1 MPEKQMYKITEDSS
15 NKDLYLGMSRSDGRD
30 FYLDMWGEFDSRF
43 GAPQVDK
50 YKDQYILRAD
60 LAPGGLKAFGG
71 EKVIAEAKSDTFV
84 YVAPRQG
91 HAPDAIAAI
100 AREYGKKCV
109 FFMPAS
115 KTVSDHQGAL
125 FAYDNV
131 EVRFFKTAAMPMI
144 NGYAKKWADER
155 GYTYIPFGF
164 KETPVVTAGLVNMCR
179 NISKQLGHDPTEIYC
194 AVSTGTMIRALQMGW
209 PEADPFGVAVARNIH
224 KGEKGVA
231 ILEAATMP
239 FLKRTPVAD
248 QMPVPTT
255 GAYDAKAWH
264 LFERQGKPGSI
275 FINVGSDDQINRNLN
290 KVDVDSI
297 NSQRIWNDLGDWDE
311 CRSLKEGYTTHLKS
325 FEENSVSL

>member
-1 MPEKQMYKITEDSS
+1 MYKIDPDTS
-15 NKDLYLGMSRSDGRD
+15 NKDLYVGMNRHDGRE
-30 FYLDMWGEFDSRF
+30 FYLEMWGEFDSKF
-43 GAPQVDK
+43 GSPVVEEYGNK
-50 YKDQYILRAD
+50 YILRAD

-100 AREYGKKCV
+100 AKRYNKKCV

-131 EVRFFKTAAMPMI
+131 DVRFFKTAAMPMI
-144 NGYAKKWADER
+144 NGYAKKWALER

-164 KETPVVTAGLVNMCR
+164 KGTPTVTAGLVNMCK
-179 NISKQLGHDPTEIYC
+179 NVSESLGHDPSEIYC
-194 AVSTGTMIRALQMGW
+194 AVSTGTMIRALQIGW
-209 PEADPFGVAVARNIH
+209 PDATPYGVAVARNIH
-224 KGEKGVA
+224 KGERGDA

-248 QMPVPTT
+248 EMPCPTT
-255 GAYDAKAWH
+255 GAYDAKAWKI
-264 LFERQGKPGSI
+264 FDNNGKPGSI
-275 FINVGSDDQINRNLN
+275 FINVGSDDQINRNLG
-290 KVDVDSI
+290 KVNVASI
-297 NSQRIWNDLGDWDE
+297 NSQRKWRDLGDWE
-311 CRSLKEGYTTHLKS
+311 QNRSLNEGYTSHL
-325 FEENSVSL
+325 L